1 MFSTG
6 VKPLIIDADKNESLG
21 GAAPVSEE
29 QAGQHVP
36 TESTDHEAVVSARNV
51 ESPVAAQVM
60 SELPP
65 LVTTDCLFGP
75 SEATEVVEVDG
86 VEEFSTP
93 GALAF
98 HAANAVH
105 GNSFKLDILD
115 TSSSWNSIVK
125 TTVLLTGLSIPSD
138 PQGTRALSLCGTVYF
153 RSVHSPATLHVRSVR
168 LSAAPTL

>member
-75 SEATEVVEVDG
+75 SEAMEVDG

-105 GNSFKLDILD
+105 GNSLKLDILD
-115 TSSSWNSIVK
+115 A
-125 TTVLLTGLSIPSD
+125 
-138 PQGTRALSLCGTVYF
+138 RAIWARRLCF
-153 RSVHSPATLHVRSVR
+153 
-168 LSAAPTL
+168 